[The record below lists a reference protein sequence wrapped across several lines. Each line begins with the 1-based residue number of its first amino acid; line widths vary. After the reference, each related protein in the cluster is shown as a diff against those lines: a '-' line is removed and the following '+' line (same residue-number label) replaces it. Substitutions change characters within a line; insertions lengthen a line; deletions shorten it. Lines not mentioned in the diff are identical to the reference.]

1 MSMIFCKFAIRF
13 PNQKKLQMPKSKKKI
28 DIFKP
33 YLQVGLEYKG
43 GKSISAVAA
52 EAGVDKVY
60 KLSSNENVLG
70 SSPKAIKAIEKHLS
84 SLNIYPDNTDHRLR
98 AALAKF
104 YNNELT
110 ADQFITTP
118 SGSEILEIII
128 RAFLGE
134 GTECIISNPCFMPY
148 KMFSQKQGAKVID
161 IRLKDPDYKL
171 DIDGIIKAINSKT
184 RLIFLTSPNNPTGTY
199 IPKKDMDKLMRH
211 VPEHVIVVLDEV
223 YFQFADAKDFVRP
236 LHYVKKGKNV
246 IGLNSFSKAYGLA
259 GLRLGYA
266 YFPTKLAKYVRQ
278 LIKPFFVNTLAL
290 EAGMAA
296 LTDKAF
302 LKKTVN
308 LILREKKYLYKELD
322 KTGIHYWKTQGNF
335 ILLKP
340 KMKIADFENAMLM
353 QGVMVRPVAGF
364 GAPGCARVTI
374 GTREANKAFISALK
388 ILI

>member
-1 MSMIFCKFAIRF
+1 MS
-13 PNQKKLQMPKSKKKI
+13 NKKKI

-43 GKSISAVAA
+43 GKSVSAVAT
-52 EAGVDKVY
+52 GIKKIY
-60 KLSSNENVLG
+60 KLSSNENILG
-70 SSPKAIKAIEKHLS
+70 SSPKAIKAIEKNLTT
-84 SLNIYPDNTDHRLR
+84 LNIYPDNTDIRLR
-98 AALAKF
+98 EALSKF

-110 ADQFITTP
+110 ANQFITTP

-161 IRLKDPDYKL
+161 VRLKDPDYSL
-171 DIDGIIKAINSKT
+171 DIDGIIRAINSKT
-184 RLIFLTSPNNPTGTY
+184 RMIFLTSPNNPTGTY
-199 IPKKDMDKLMRH
+199 IPKKDLDKLMRNI
-211 VPEHVIVVLDEV
+211 PDHVIVVLDEV
-223 YFQFADAKDFVRP
+223 YFQFADAPDFVRP
-236 LHYVKKGKNV
+236 LHYVKKGKNI
-246 IGLNSFSKAYGLA
+246 IGINSFSKAYGLA

-266 YFPTKLAKYVRQ
+266 YFTPKIAKYVRQ

-290 EAGMAA
+290 EAGIAA
-296 LTDKAF
+296 LSDKAF

-308 LILREKKYLYKELD
+308 LVLREKKYLYKELD

-340 KMKIADFENAMLM
+340 EMDISDFEDAMLR

-364 GAPGCARVTI
+364 GAPGCVRVTI
-374 GTREANKAFISALK
+374 GTREANKAFIAALK
-388 ILI
+388 TL

>member
-1 MSMIFCKFAIRF
+1 MFDIQCSLEKRSVFHIQKSFTKFRKFATHL
-13 PNQKKLQMPKSKKKI
+13 PNQKKLIMPKKKI

-52 EAGVDKVY
+52 GVKKIY
-60 KLSSNENVLG
+60 KLSSNENAIG
-70 SSPKAIKAIEKHLS
+70 ASPKAVKAIEKNLS
-84 SLNIYPDNTDHRLR
+84 TLNIYPDNTDHRLR

-148 KMFSQKQGAKVID
+148 KMFSQ
-161 IRLKDPDYKL
+161 
-171 DIDGIIKAINSKT
+171 
-184 RLIFLTSPNNPTGTY
+184 NNPTGTY
-199 IPKKDMDKLMRH
+199 IPKKDMDKLMRKI
-211 VPEHVIVVLDEV
+211 PDHVIVVFDEV
-223 YFQFADAKDFVRP
+223 YFQFADAPDYVRP

-246 IGLNSFSKAYGLA
+246 IGINSFSKAYGLA

-266 YFPTKLAKYVRQ
+266 YFTPKIAKYVRQ

-290 EAGMAA
+290 EAGIAA
-296 LTDKAF
+296 LSDKAF
-302 LKKTVN
+302 LKH
-308 LILREKKYLYKELD
+308 L
-322 KTGIHYWKTQGNF
+322 
-335 ILLKP
+335 
-340 KMKIADFENAMLM
+340 
-353 QGVMVRPVAGF
+353 
-364 GAPGCARVTI
+364 
-374 GTREANKAFISALK
+374 
-388 ILI
+388 